1 MRVYNGMKPTGKF
14 HFKIY
19 MMCCAATNL
28 VHRIK
33 IHTQNNYDK
42 YLTMDDVQD
51 RQEMNKIDTL
61 TLEMCQPLFN
71 TGATVNMD
79 NYYMSAT
86 CAMRLWQHGVFR
98 RGTIRSS

>member
-1 MRVYNGMKPTGKF
+1 
-14 HFKIY
+14 
-19 MMCCAATNL
+19 MCCAATNL

-51 RQEMNKIDTL
+51 EQEMNKIDTL

-86 CAMRLWQHGVFR
+86 CAMRLRQHGVFC
-98 RGTIRSS
+98 RGTIRSSRKYVPKSTLFISAEVR